1 VDGVSYE
8 VRGQGDSK
16 SLVAEGAR
24 EFTAG
29 KNRLRVEGGRVIVNG
44 KDYGPVKAGDS
55 VLLDADG
62 TLTVNGE
69 KRAEAPAP
77 KRPNQEARP

>member
-1 VDGVSYE
+1 VSYE

-16 SLVAEGAR
+16 SFVAEGAR

-29 KNRLRVEGGRVIVNG
+29 KNKLRVESGRVIANG
-44 KDYGPVKAGDS
+44 KDYGSVKPGDS
-55 VLLDADG
+55 VLLDEGG

-69 KRAEAPAP
+69 KRAKVPAP
-77 KRPNQEARP
+77 KRPDQEPHP